1 MKMKIHLEIVT
12 GQLRLRVREIETN
25 FFFKNRKQGIPH
37 QKLNDATNLWLKKI
51 NVGNFFS
58 FLSLFDRSSLN
69 PSIEVMR

>member
-1 MKMKIHLEIVT
+1 MI
-12 GQLRLRVREIETN
+12 GQLRLRVREIETKSD
-25 FFFKNRKQGIPH
+25 FFSKIEKRGIPH

-51 NVGNFFS
+51 NAGNFFS